1 MRRYI
6 YLISPNRINGN
17 KFYKQLDLVL
27 KSNKIKYF
35 QLRLKNES
43 KFNLLKISN
52 KIKKITKKYNVK
64 LLINDHPTIAKIAKA
79 DGCHVG
85 QKDMNLNDAR
95 KILGKNKII
104 GVTCHNSKKLALK
117 AKYQKAN
124 YIAFGS
130 FFKSYTKKTA
140 FKANSALLLWAKK
153 KITIPIVAIGGI
165 NSSNY
170 KKILESGANFIAC
183 SNFVWNNK
191 KLNPSSAIKKFK

>member
-1 MRRYI
+1 MERRLRKPKDCLKKLRRYI
-6 YLISPNRINGN
+6 YLISPNKITGI
-17 KFYKQLDLVL
+17 KFYKQLDRVL

-43 KFNLLKISN
+43 ASNLLKISK
-52 KIKKITKKYNVK
+52 KIKRITKKYNVK
-64 LLINDHPTIAKIAKA
+64 FLVNDHPSIAKIVNA
-79 DGCHVG
+79 DGCHIG

-117 AKYQKAN
+117 AKNHNAN

-130 FFKSYTKKTA
+130 FFKSYTKKTT

-153 KITIPIVAIGGI
+153 
-165 NSSNY
+165 NY
-170 KKILESGANFIAC
+170 YPYCCNR
-183 SNFVWNNK
+183 WY
-191 KLNPSSAIKKFK
+191 